1 MAPALPQEKTFFA
14 ASAAAVAM
22 AAGVSDCRASCPSGS
37 EARRASLPALVVV
50 VARLRLR
57 LPAVDRGRDL
67 GWRRE
72 TGVGA
77 RARIAQP
84 GIAVEGIMAAA
95 SVGGDVAG

>member
-1 MAPALPQEKTFFA
+1 
-14 ASAAAVAM
+14 
-22 AAGVSDCRASCPSGS
+22 
-37 EARRASLPALVVV
+37 
-50 VARLRLR
+50 
-57 LPAVDRGRDL
+57 L